1 MFKDLSISKRL
12 IIGFGLLIM
21 ILIVTNLMAMKRMAE
36 TMDNMDLLVNERVLK
51 IKEANNIN
59 ERTLSIGRSLRGIPI
74 ADSREEREA
83 IKAEI
88 HKLRELNGPSL
99 ATLEKLIHSPEGK
112 ALLSKIVAVR
122 DKAGPQ
128 YEQYFNIAERDLNE
142 AKTYIKTELTPTM
155 NGFLETTHAMVEFQ
169 ELLMHQAV
177 EKDRAAY
184 ASGRNMNI
192 GILIVATLF
201 AVGLAY
207 WIIASISGPLS
218 SMRQIIQRVRD
229 NKDFTQSIPVV
240 GRNEVGL
247 TALAFNDLLAT
258 MRETLGGLRQATNR
272 IDDASQQLANG
283 AQQSARA
290 SEDASESASSMAAS
304 VEQVSVSINHVAA
317 NAGDALQMARR
328 SGELSDQGGAVIGE
342 AVDEMKV
349 ITAAVKN
356 VALQIDTLGQQST
369 QISGVVQVI
378 KDVADQT
385 NLLALNAAIEAARA
399 GEAGRGFAVVAD
411 EVRKLAERTTQATGE
426 IAAMIASIQNS
437 AKTAVGS
444 MENVV
449 TQAESGMSLAEQ
461 AGHAIIQIR
470 ESANDVVRV
479 VSDITEAIAE
489 QGSAS
494 QSIAQ
499 QVERVAQSAEENHGA
514 AQSTADSASELG
526 RLARTMRE
534 DSDRFVIA

>member
-59 ERTLSIGRSLRGIPI
+59 ERTLSIGRSLRGILI

-385 NLLALNAAIEAARA
+385 NLLALNEAARA